1 MSIKRM
7 LKNLMRVKWISLL
20 FLMKLEHFF
29 FVCLH
34 SKNASMRKLLICSTT
49 FLSMKKD
56 KSCGITFLI
65 IILNVGWK
73 IDFFSI
79 LRCCYCFCIDQISM
93 IWFSN
98 LRACLMIIFVCGVYV
113 KTGFINTESKCSMIP
128 SSRLSCVFMFNHL
141 CHFLSYFFCMM
152 YNVLK
157 LVFIRDSEQ
166 ERFFRKNQRKKNE
179 ESLEIE
185 EELLIKWI
193 AKNCTIHFTM

>member
-1 MSIKRM
+1 MSIKSM
-7 LKNLMRVKWISLL
+7 LKTLMRVKWISLL
-20 FLMKLEHFF
+20 FLMKLQHFF
-29 FVCLH
+29 SFVCIQKMLQWE
-34 SKNASMRKLLICSTT
+34 NLLICSTT

-113 KTGFINTESKCSMIP
+113 KTGFINIENECSMIP

-141 CHFLSYFFCMM
+141 CHFLSYFFL
-152 YNVLK
+152 YDV
-157 LVFIRDSEQ
+157 
-166 ERFFRKNQRKKNE
+166 
-179 ESLEIE
+179 
-185 EELLIKWI
+185 
-193 AKNCTIHFTM
+193 